1 MPYSNCCGAFTTM
14 TEMDICPDCLD
25 HCDWE
30 SEEDI
35 EQRERERDE
44 QEENQIEEIKIN
56 KLN

>member
-1 MPYSNCCGAFTTM
+1 MSYSTCCGAYTTM
-14 TEMDICPDCLD
+14 TEMGICPDCLD

-35 EQRERERDE
+35 EEREKN
-44 QEENQIEEIKIN
+44 QASENQIEEEKIN

>member
-1 MPYSNCCGAFTTM
+1 M

-25 HCDWE
+25 HCDLE

-35 EQRERERDE
+35 EEREKDE
-44 QEENQIEEIKIN
+44 QAENQIEEIKIN

>member
-1 MPYSNCCGAFTTM
+1 MPYSTCCGAHTNFA
-14 TEMDICPDCLD
+14 EIGICPDCLD

-35 EQRERERDE
+35 EERERDE

-56 KLN
+56 KLNN